1 MRTEEELKG
10 REIFE
15 DGVRRFE
22 EDLTSNMSRLMACG
36 LSVEARALVGRIMLE
51 EFIRICEESITI
63 LRKDNNE
70 GNQKPT
76 VSQ

>member
-10 REIFE
+10 REVFE

-22 EDLTSNMSRLMACG
+22 EDLTSNMSSLLSSG

-51 EFIRICEESITI
+51 EFINICEDSIKI
-63 LRKDNNE
+63 LRKDDIND
-70 GNQKPT
+70 KT
-76 VSQ
+76 

>member
-10 REIFE
+10 REVFE

-22 EDLTSNMSRLMACG
+22 EDLTSNMSSLMSSG

-51 EFIRICEESITI
+51 EFINICEDSIKI
-63 LRKDNNE
+63 LRKDDIND
-70 GNQKPT
+70 KT
-76 VSQ
+76 

>member
-10 REIFE
+10 REVFE

-22 EDLTSNMSRLMACG
+22 EDLTSNMSSLMSSG

-51 EFIRICEESITI
+51 EFINICEDSIKI
-63 LRKDNNE
+63 LRKEDIND
-70 GNQKPT
+70 KT
-76 VSQ
+76 